1 MEALSKMRDS
11 YSQSGQP
18 HSADMHASLRTNLSL
33 MVSFMIIYNAFLRIP
48 SDGGGKKMAD
58 KNRIAEA
65 VKKLKGISE
74 ERREKLLSELDQKL
88 SEKAAA
94 GTFGIA
100 EEMLVT
106 VLKSNMT
113 PEEQKEF
120 DQIPAEK

>member
-1 MEALSKMRDS
+1 
-11 YSQSGQP
+11 
-18 HSADMHASLRTNLSL
+18 
-33 MVSFMIIYNAFLRIP
+33 
-48 SDGGGKKMAD
+48 MAD

-88 SEKAAA
+88 SEKAADGA
-94 GTFGIA
+94 FGID

-120 DQIPAEK
+120 DQILAEK

>member
-1 MEALSKMRDS
+1 
-11 YSQSGQP
+11 
-18 HSADMHASLRTNLSL
+18 
-33 MVSFMIIYNAFLRIP
+33 
-48 SDGGGKKMAD
+48 MAD

-65 VKKLKGISE
+65 VKKLKAISE

-94 GTFGIA
+94 GAFGID

-120 DQIPAEK
+120 DQIPAEKQNDPVRFFDIIQDRF